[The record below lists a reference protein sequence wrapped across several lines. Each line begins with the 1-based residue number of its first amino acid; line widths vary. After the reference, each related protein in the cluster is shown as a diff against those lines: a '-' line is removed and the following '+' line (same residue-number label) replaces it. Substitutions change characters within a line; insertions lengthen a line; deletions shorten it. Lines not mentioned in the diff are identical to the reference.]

1 MSKQCDLK
9 NYLMNKTEKK
19 ELTNKNSKKKN
30 IKNINMYNPNKNIKN
45 ILNLL
50 DKECE
55 NLHLNTWNKLEKG
68 IKLNRLFDFID
79 DLKIEKD
86 MNEIQYNTNK
96 RLIYNLFEKN
106 KLNKVSDVN
115 YDCENGKVLKINKLN
130 LNDET
135 LLFECN

>member
-1 MSKQCDLK
+1 
-9 NYLMNKTEKK
+9 
-19 ELTNKNSKKKN
+19 
-30 IKNINMYNPNKNIKN
+30 MYNPNKKIKN
-45 ILNLL
+45 ILDLL

-79 DLKIEKD
+79 DLKIEKN
-86 MNEIQYNTNK
+86 MNQIQYDTNK
-96 RLIYNLFEKN
+96 SLIFNLFNKN

-130 LNDET
+130 LNTET
-135 LLFECN
+135 LLFECD